1 MGLRHVALFCD
12 RVFGGGGDQFKHFVR
27 ECHRRGI
34 AVLLDVVYNHFVHD
48 AERAEW
54 MYDSNTHCK
63 NIYYWYQG
71 READWSRPEGGY
83 LSNGSSGSTPNFR
96 SEMVRKLFI
105 SSAAMLLTEAAT

>member
-1 MGLRHVALFCD
+1 MA
-12 RVFGGGGDQFKHFVR
+12 DQFKHFVR

-54 MYDSNTHCK
+54 MYDSNIHRK

-71 READWSRPEGGY
+71 RESDWSQPEGGY
-83 LSNGSSGSTPNFR
+83 LSNGSSGANAELSQRDGP
-96 SEMVRKLFI
+96 
-105 SSAAMLLTEAAT
+105 